1 MIIREKEDFD
11 MKKSITTFI
20 ILISIGIIILTGVSW
35 TNTEYITYAILFI
48 LLIDCIHLTKNI
60 IKTNYK
66 IITLIELGLIVV
78 SMFIG
83 YTYTVLLLTILLF
96 DLFEDSLTLYIN
108 VAISI
113 FTLYLTSI
121 EYISIKELTIIS
133 IIIIITNLYLYEIK
147 NKLNEKEK
155 YKKLNKSSN
164 NSKIVM
170 EKKID
175 ELEKYLDQNNIITV
189 LKERNFIA
197 QKLHDHLGH
206 RITSSVMQLEVT
218 KEMIGSNDEI
228 AKKYLDTAMNNLRE
242 GMEEIRDFLRQV
254 KPGQAVI
261 GIETIKELVLKFQ
274 YATGIETVFLC
285 DGDTSAIRLIELRI
299 IQDNIKEALTNAAKY
314 SNATKITVS
323 ILVFNMFYRVEIRD
337 NGSGAEK
344 LSKGL
349 GLRGIEERLEEIN
362 GRVEYYNDNGFV
374 VNMII
379 NKGRKK

>member
-1 MIIREKEDFD
+1 

-147 NKLNEKEK
+147 NKLNEEEK
-155 YKKLNKSSN
+155 YKKLNKVTS

-206 RITSSVMQLEVT
+206 RITSSIMQLEVT
-218 KEMIGSNDEI
+218 KEMIGNNDEM
-228 AKKYLDTAMNNLRE
+228 AKKSLDTAMGNLRE

-285 DGDTSAIRLIELRI
+285 EGDTSAIRLMELRI
-299 IQDNIKEALTNAAKY
+299 IEENIKEALTNAAKY

-337 NGSGAEK
+337 NGNGIEK

-374 VNMII
+374 VNMVI
-379 NKGRKK
+379 NKGRQNEH

>member
-1 MIIREKEDFD
+1 

-218 KEMIGSNDEI
+218 KEMIGNNDEI
-228 AKKYLDTAMNNLRE
+228 AKKYLDTAMSNLRE

-374 VNMII
+374 VNMVI
-379 NKGRKK
+379 NKGRQNEH